1 MHPDAFSALGIKNY
15 KNFLRMKFEPHKL
28 TIYPI
33 ALDKVPGRR
42 GWKPCAFDTANP
54 EESLIAPK
62 RRLKPRLIEKPI
74 EIRGRSRGRREGPP
88 SEPLRLRNDV

>member
-1 MHPDAFSALGIKNY
+1 MAKSLRVTLIRSGIN
-15 KNFLRMKFEPHKL
+15 RPEQHKL

-54 EESLIAPK
+54 EGSLIAPK

-74 EIRGRSRGRREGPP
+74 EIKGPVTRSP
-88 SEPLRLRNDV
+88 